1 MAISDSTIHDNA
13 VWPDIHVA
21 TWAGTKRSLHLYSQM
36 LGKMRVALSATQPN
50 WMFTRLHMTARGFST
65 GFIPF
70 GRGSFQATL
79 DVFDSTIVIARSDGE
94 KRTIALVPVRTI
106 AEVYEAV
113 SRALLELR
121 LTCYIS
127 PIPQEVPDTTPFNED
142 HRPSEYDPAA
152 VQRWF
157 NATTATA
164 TVFESW
170 RSCFF
175 GRSGLQLWWGAFDL
189 ALILFSG
196 RRVTPPTDR
205 GYLMKYDL
213 DAELMN
219 VGLYLGDEQ
228 NAPFFYG
235 YIYPEPPNAA
245 TLPVASPGSWS
256 TQLHEWTMPY
266 DAVRTLKDPAVGI
279 NAFVDSIYEL
289 CFTAAGW
296 SRDTCVYDA
305 PKRPRA
311 GISVLA
317 NRAGA
322 SES

>member
-1 MAISDSTIHDNA
+1 MAISDDTVHDSA

-21 TWAGTKRSLHLYSQM
+21 RWAGTKRSIHLYSQM
-36 LGKMRVALSATQPN
+36 LGKMRVALSPSQPN
-50 WMFTRLHMTARGFST
+50 WMFTALYLTARGFTT

-70 GRGSFQATL
+70 ARGSFEAVL

-94 KRTIALVPVRTI
+94 KRTIPLLPVRTI
-106 AEVYEAV
+106 SEVYA
-113 SRALLELR
+113 ALSNALHELR
-121 LTCYIS
+121 VACYIS

-142 HRPSEYDPAA
+142 RRPSEYDPAA

-157 NATTATA
+157 HAATATA
-164 TVFESW
+164 TVFDSW
-170 RSCFF
+170 RSHFF
-175 GRSGLQLWWGAFDL
+175 GRTGIQLWWGAFDV
-189 ALILFSG
+189 ALLLFSG
-196 RRVTPPTDR
+196 RRVAPPTDR

-245 TLPVASPGSWS
+245 RLRVPAPASWS
-256 TQLHEWTMPY
+256 TQLREWTMPY
-266 DAVRTLKDPAVGI
+266 DDVRSLEDPGI
-279 NAFVDSIYEL
+279 AISAFIDSVYEL

-296 SRDTCVYDA
+296 TREACVYSR
-305 PKRPRA
+305 PKRSDRVPK
-311 GISVLA
+311 G
-317 NRAGA
+317 
-322 SES
+322 